1 MIARQ
6 WRGWTTTE
14 HADAYEALIRETIFP
29 KLQRIEGARGG
40 YLLRRDTGDGVELVT
55 ITLFDSM
62 AAIRRFAG
70 VDAEVAVVSPEARQ
84 LLTRFDDRVAHYEVV
99 AEPS

>member
-6 WRGWTTTE
+6 WRGWTDME
-14 HADAYEALIRETIFP
+14 HADAYEALIRQTIFP
-29 KLQRIEGARGG
+29 KMRRVDGARGG
-40 YLLRRDTGDGVELVT
+40 YLLRRDTGDGVEFVT

-70 VDAEVAVVSPEARQ
+70 DDAEVAVISAEARQ

-99 AEPS
+99 AEPG